1 MNQNRKAFLSAI
13 AKAEGTYGRGD
24 DGYNV
29 LVGGLFSGIGGAM
42 KKIIFGLLIITI
54 ATMSIS
60 EIQKIDNLIKW
71 EMVKIVKELN
81 EVRLL

>member
-1 MNQNRKAFLSAI
+1 
-13 AKAEGTYGRGD
+13 
-24 DGYNV
+24 
-29 LVGGLFSGIGGAM
+29 M
-42 KKIIFGLLIITI
+42 KKIIFVLLIVCI

-81 EVRLL
+81 EVRL

>member
-1 MNQNRKAFLSAI
+1 MNQNRNAFLSAI

-29 LVGGLFSGIGGAM
+29 LVGGLFSGIGWAM
-42 KKIIFGLLIITI
+42 KKIIFGLLIICIVT
-54 ATMSIS
+54 SIS

-71 EMVKIVKELN
+71 EMVKIVQDLN
-81 EVRLL
+81 KVRL

>member
-42 KKIIFGLLIITI
+42 KKIIFGLLIICIVT
-54 ATMSIS
+54 SIS

-71 EMVKIVKELN
+71 EMVKIVQDLN
-81 EVRLL
+81 KVRL